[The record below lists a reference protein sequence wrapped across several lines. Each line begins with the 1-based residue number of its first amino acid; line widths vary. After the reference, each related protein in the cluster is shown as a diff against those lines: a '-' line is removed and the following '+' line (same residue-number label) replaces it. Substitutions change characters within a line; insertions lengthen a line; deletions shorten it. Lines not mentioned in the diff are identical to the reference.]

1 MCTIM
6 ACPLLST
13 VNQAILLELIPFI
26 LLLYISQIEYCLM
39 IFVVIIF
46 IFLKSFIKPNQY
58 NSATCRHVRY
68 ILTKTLFCLL
78 YSIDGGTGLAVS
90 G

>member
-1 MCTIM
+1 
-6 ACPLLST
+6 
-13 VNQAILLELIPFI
+13 
-26 LLLYISQIEYCLM
+26 M
-39 IFVVIIF
+39 IFVVIII

-58 NSATCRHVRY
+58 NSATCRHVKY